1 MARCMHYLPTH
12 QHCSP
17 TLLSLVGSACHGAT
31 CHIAAEA
38 VKMPPFLDLSLTFFH
53 CPSLHSECVEMNS
66 EYAVCPQ
73 NFSTLL
79 CFRRHRFTAFHTA
92 ASPTFRRICR
102 SPHQDKCSVGFV
114 LMRTADFSVK
124 SAQAPRPY
132 RQALLKTIWRGSDRV
147 DSKQHVFPHG
157 PQVFVVDGVIRA
169 TCHYMY
175 DTAFPLLD
183 LPLPFLDLSTAFP

>member
-79 CFRRHRFTAFHTA
+79 CLRRHRFTAFHTA

-102 SPHQDKCSVGFV
+102 GPHQDKGSVGFV
-114 LMRTADFSVK
+114 LMRAADSSAK

-132 RQALLKTIWRGSDRV
+132 RQGSYQDNLEGIRPSGLKNNTCSLIAPGVRGRWS
-147 DSKQHVFPHG
+147 HPGH
-157 PQVFVVDGVIRA
+157 
-169 TCHYMY
+169 
-175 DTAFPLLD
+175 
-183 LPLPFLDLSTAFP
+183 LPLHVRHCLSSP